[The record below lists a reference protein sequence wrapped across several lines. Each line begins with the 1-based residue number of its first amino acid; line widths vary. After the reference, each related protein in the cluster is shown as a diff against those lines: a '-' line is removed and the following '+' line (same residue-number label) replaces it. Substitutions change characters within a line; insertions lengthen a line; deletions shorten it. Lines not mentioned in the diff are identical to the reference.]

1 MKSFLSLVTA
11 GAVMVFAGCN
21 QQGTSGGPGATKE
34 KTQSTVGQTE
44 NTFSL
49 SVPPLATSVKQG
61 ETKEVKISVKRGK
74 NFNQKVALSFEDLP
88 KGVTLEPA
96 KVEVAEGNDETK
108 LSVKADDS
116 AAIGDFKVKVIG
128 HPASGPDATN
138 EMKLKV
144 EKK

>member
-11 GAVMVFAGCN
+11 GAVVVFAGCN

-49 SVPPLATSVKQG
+49 SVPTLATPVKQG
-61 ETKEVKISVKRGK
+61 ETKEVKISVRRGK
-74 NFNQKVALSFEDLP
+74 DFTQKVTLSFEDLP
-88 KGVTLEPA
+88 KGLTIEPA
-96 KVEVAEGNDETK
+96 KVEVAEGSDEAK
-108 LSVKADDS
+108 ISVKADEN

>member
-44 NTFSL
+44 NTFSM
-49 SVPPLATSVKQG
+49 SVPTLATSVKQG
-61 ETKEVKISVKRGK
+61 ETKEVKIGVKRGK
-74 NFNQKVALSFEDLP
+74 NFNQKVTLSFEDLP
-88 KGVTLEPA
+88 KGVTIEPA
-96 KVEVAEGNDETK
+96 KADVAEGNDEVK
-108 LSVKADDS
+108 ASVKADDT